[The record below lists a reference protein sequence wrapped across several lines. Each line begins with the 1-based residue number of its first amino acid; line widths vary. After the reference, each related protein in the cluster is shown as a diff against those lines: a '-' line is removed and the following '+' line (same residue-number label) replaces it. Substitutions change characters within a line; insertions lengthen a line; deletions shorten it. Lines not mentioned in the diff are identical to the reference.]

1 MARERKA
8 KGGGGGLPAWL
19 ITFSDIMTLLLTF
32 FVLLNSMA
40 VLDERRK
47 LVVLGSIIGTFGEGT
62 RSFDVLST
70 RDTRQSIEPG
80 PMENIGDL
88 EPLKPM
94 LWEDLSKDLSFAE
107 NRFVQIF
114 SISSDVLFAPGS
126 VTLTPQGADILS
138 RITPVLMD
146 AGYPILVGGHT
157 ATLRDELGERFSVQ
171 ETKRTLDPSWNISLG
186 RAMAVYR
193 HLIGL
198 GLPPDKLLLEAF
210 GRYHPRHDNASL
222 QGRRL
227 NRRVD
232 IVLDKRN
239 QLEPRMERV
248 LPAPRRTRDDYDVGG
263 FVFEVR
269 RPAAP
274 NATEGR

>member
-70 RDTRQSIEPG
+70 RDTRRSIEPG
-80 PMENIGDL
+80 PMEDIGDL

-126 VTLTPQGADILS
+126 VTLTQQGADILA
-138 RITPVLMD
+138 RVAPVLMD
-146 AGYPILVGGHT
+146 AGFPILVGGHT
-157 ATLRDELGERFSVQ
+157 STLREELGERFSVQ
-171 ETKRTLDPSWNISLG
+171 EERRVLDPSWNISLG

-210 GRYHPRHDNASL
+210 GRYHPRHDNATP

-239 QLEPRMERV
+239 QLEPRIERV
-248 LPAPRRTRDDYDVGG
+248 LPAARRTRDDYEVGG
-263 FVFEVR
+263 FVFEVG
-269 RPAAP
+269 RPTAP
-274 NATEGR
+274 NATENR